1 MFAFALSFSL
11 LLTPTPVQQKVAP
24 KILPAKP
31 VGAKPGTKADDPIVE
46 LLDELI
52 AKMIDDIVGQTGIA
66 NAGDLKVERGDVYTG
81 LESLKQTGQE
91 RHAGSLKGWVYKIVE
106 KPTGPNE
113 FRYVRFAWKKE
124 KGDSIL
130 LGFAND
136 NGWSGKRYAAGGY
149 DLGATGHKVADKAP
163 EEWTVVTRDV
173 FKDFGAFGLTGI
185 LFSSAGGGTSLF
197 DHVLLGRSIE
207 DLDIATNAALGK
219 AKSAGPLA
227 GKIRDDAWADLLGDD
242 RTKASVAFRTFLPV
256 AGDQVEFIK
265 ANMPRKKTDTGKL
278 ARAGACVPKLKDE
291 NFDVRIA
298 AETELVKLGE
308 SAIPILKAALE
319 ATDEPET
326 QFRAKA
332 ILKKLGWSPSDL
344 LPSEARAGRIVRLL
358 ERAMTKDAKALLEKL
373 AAGEFGGDYP
383 TEATAALARLNGK

>member
-1 MFAFALSFSL
+1 MIAFALSICL
-11 LLTPTPVQQKVAP
+11 LVTTPIQ
-24 KILPAKP
+24 AKP
-31 VGAKPGTKADDPIVE
+31 MGAKPGTKADDPTVE
-46 LLDELI
+46 LLDESI
-52 AKMIDDIVGQTGIA
+52 AKTIDDIVGQTGVA
-66 NAGDLKVERGDVYTG
+66 NNGDLKVERGDVYTG

-91 RHAGSLKGWVYKIVE
+91 RHAGSLKGWGYKIVE

-113 FRYVRFAWKKE
+113 FRYLRFAWKKE
-124 KGDSIL
+124 KGGSIL

-136 NGWSGKRYAAGGY
+136 NGWSGKRYAAGQY
-149 DLGATGHKVADKAP
+149 DLGATGHKVAEKSP

-173 FKDFGAFGLTGI
+173 FKDFGAFGMTGI
-185 LFSSAGGGTSLF
+185 LFSSANGGTSLF

-219 AKSAGPLA
+219 VKSAGPLA
-227 GKIRDDAWADLLGDD
+227 GKARDDAWADLLGDD

-256 AGDQVEFIK
+256 AADQVEFIK
-265 ANMPRKKTDTGKL
+265 ANMPRKKTDTDKL
-278 ARAGACVPKLKDE
+278 ARASACVPKLKDE
-291 NFDVRIA
+291 NFEVRIA
-298 AETELVKLGE
+298 AEAELVKLGE

-332 ILKKLGWSPSDL
+332 ILKKVGWSPSDL

-358 ERAMTKDAKALLEKL
+358 ERAKSKDAKALLEKL
-373 AAGEFGGDYP
+373 AAGEFGADYP